1 MFYVLSVSVIKHT
14 FKVVHLLLISL
25 SFEIQNYCLLVTLRN
40 KLQKKTNHFTEELI
54 YCDLGYKR
62 NIA

>member
-25 SFEIQNYCLLVTLRN
+25 SSEIQNYYLLVTIRK
-40 KLQKKTNHFTEELI
+40 KLQKTFTHFIGE
-54 YCDLGYKR
+54 
-62 NIA
+62 